1 MSIKILHI
9 INNLGTGGAE
19 KLLVETLPLYS
30 ALEKKI
36 DTDLLLLNGE
46 QTPFRKRLDEI
57 FSGKVISLG
66 NGSVYNP
73 LHIFRLLKYMS
84 EYDIIHVHLFPALYF
99 VSIAK
104 FITRSKVKLLFT
116 EHSTNNK
123 RAESSFFRMI
133 DRIIYKNYSV
143 ITAITPEVKFMLEHK
158 LKLQNNII
166 VVYNGIDAKR
176 IMNAR
181 PILRS
186 DFFEQEDARILIQVS
201 RFSVQKDQKTLIKA
215 LSLLPESVK
224 LLLVGDGELKYECV
238 HLVSELKLA
247 ERVRFLGVRMDIPE
261 LLKTSDIVIQSSVWE
276 GFGLAAVEGMAAGK
290 PVIASDV
297 SGLKEVVDGAGL
309 LFLSTNEK
317 DLARQVNSL
326 LDNDLLYKQIAGRCL
341 ERSQKFDVKNMVEHV
356 INIYKK
362 CLIQN

>member
-30 ALEKKI
+30 TLEKELV
-36 DTDLLLLNGE
+36 TDLLLLNGE
-46 QTPFRKRLDEI
+46 QTPFRRRLNEI
-57 FSGKVISLG
+57 FSGRVISFG

-73 LHIFRLLKYMS
+73 LHIFRLLKYMN

-104 FITRSKVKLLFT
+104 FITRSKVKLVFT

-133 DRIIYKNYSV
+133 DRIIYKNYAV
-143 ITAITPEVKFMLEHK
+143 ITAITPEVKAMLVHK
-158 LKLQNNII
+158 LGLRNDVV

-176 IMNAR
+176 LMNAG
-181 PILRS
+181 PLLRT

-215 LSLLPESVK
+215 LSLLPLSVK
-224 LLLVGDGELKYECV
+224 LLLVGDGELKSECV
-238 HLVSELKLA
+238 HLVSELNLMD
-247 ERVRFLGVRMDIPE
+247 RVRFLGVRMDIPE

-297 SGLKEVVDGAGL
+297 PGLKEVVDGAGL
-309 LFLSTNEK
+309 LFLSANEK
-317 DLARQVNSL
+317 DLATQINSL
-326 LDNDLLYKQIAGRCL
+326 LDNNLFYEQIAGRCL
-341 ERSQKFDVKNMVEHV
+341 KRSQKFDVKNMVEHI